1 MARNQTTYRRPAKQR
16 HGQHVG
22 LVRASHLV
30 PQRIADLRWAIETS
44 LGYVSRITHLMGLSR
59 KGVELNLH
67 RYNLWPLLD
76 QVREE
81 EQRRRARILGPE
93 DDSQ

>member
-1 MARNQTTYRRPAKQR
+1 VAKNQTPHRRPAKQR

-22 LVRASHLV
+22 YERASHLV
-30 PQRIADLRWAIETS
+30 PQRIADLTWAIENS

-59 KGVELNLH
+59 WGVQLNLH

-81 EQRRRARILGPE
+81 EQRRRARILGPKEE
-93 DDSQ
+93 DQ